1 MKRPYVIQRISDRNT
16 TMEGTVQRAANRLR
30 GAGVREETAAAIV
43 LAIVEA
49 LGNVARHARNPAE
62 PVKFELLM
70 DIQSTRITIDVVDYG
85 PGFELTKRK
94 MPDPFCEAG
103 RGIALMQRICDS
115 MDYCRGASGN
125 HLILQKRLA
134 GGSNF
139 EAIRHGSG
147 GPPMSKR
154 SHN

>member
-1 MKRPYVIQRISDRNT
+1 VIQRISDRNT

-30 GAGVREETAAAIV
+30 GAGVTEETAAGIV

-49 LGNVARHARNPAE
+49 LGNVARHARHAAE
-62 PVKFELLM
+62 PVRFELLM
-70 DIQSTRITIDVVDYG
+70 EIQPTRITIDVVDYG
-85 PGFELTKRK
+85 PGFELTKQK

-115 MDYCRGASGN
+115 IDYCRGASGN
-125 HLILQKRLA
+125 HLILQKHL
-134 GGSNF
+134 GGGVGF
-139 EAIRHGSG
+139 DAIRHGSG
-147 GPPMSKR
+147 GPPIPKS